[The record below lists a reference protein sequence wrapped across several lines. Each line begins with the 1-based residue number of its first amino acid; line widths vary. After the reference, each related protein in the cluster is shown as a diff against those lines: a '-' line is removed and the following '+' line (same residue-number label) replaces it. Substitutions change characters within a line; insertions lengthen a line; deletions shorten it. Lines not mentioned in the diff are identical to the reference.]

1 MLSKDNIC
9 SQILTPKQVGPIC
22 WFMAT
27 FVAMFY
33 SQRNRKI
40 LLKASKDWDT
50 KKKLFKLLNDI
61 LRNKYLK
68 TGKKGE
74 DYDNFSDDT
83 FIELLSLLYIEKKES
98 FPFNPNH
105 KKMLNAFLPQLY
117 IGNLYTILGIDY
129 KMFDYSTKN
138 FKLTYS
144 YLNKDYDDLRI
155 FKIKGE
161 TIIEKIKDVEG
172 ISKLPKYE
180 EDDYTAPPILI
191 VGVYAYD
198 NPIYDSVL
206 SNNIIPVTSKNSNI
220 RYRKDNVIYNE
231 QKYTLDSVVLSN
243 NNPENNNGH
252 VISGITCKRNR
263 YIYNGWIRESIDP
276 AMANEIITRDI
287 PCNLMPYNWN
297 IMFDNDICLNTK
309 DCTADILKTKEEGK
323 FCFNFGDGVRIL
335 IYVRDDVISETSK
348 EASTSQSPK
357 GKQKTPDMEPPP
369 SYEEAINYSTKLPLP
384 SLSGGRANTTRISK
398 RKELKVQKNIRNT
411 ISTKFSNRCPEGKVL
426 NPKTGRFILIKNAI
440 NKNGI
445 KPKSPNR
452 CPEGKVLNPKTGRF
466 ILIKNA
472 INNKY

>member
-1 MLSKDNIC
+1 MSSKDNIC
-9 SQILTPKQVGPIC
+9 SRILTPKQVGPIC
-22 WFMAT
+22 WFMST

-33 SQRNRKI
+33 SQRSRKI
-40 LLKASKDWDT
+40 LLKASNYWDT
-50 KKKLFKLLNDI
+50 KKRLFELLNDI
-61 LRNKYLK
+61 LHNKYLK
-68 TGKKGE
+68 KKGE
-74 DYDNFSDDT
+74 GYDNFSDNT
-83 FIELLSLLYIEKKES
+83 FIELLSLLYREKKES
-98 FPFNPNH
+98 FPFNPKH

-161 TIIEKIKDVEG
+161 TIIDEIKDVEG

-180 EDDYTAPPILI
+180 EDDNTTPPILI
-191 VGVYAYD
+191 VRVYAYD
-198 NPIYDSVL
+198 IPIYDSVL
-206 SNNIIPVTSKNSNI
+206 SNNIVPVTSKNSNI
-220 RYRKDNVIYNE
+220 GYRRANVIYNE

-252 VISGITCKRNR
+252 VISGITCQGNR
-263 YIYNGWIRESIDP
+263 YIYNGWIRESLDP
-276 AMANEIITRDI
+276 AMANERITRDI

-297 IMFDNDICLNTK
+297 LMFDNDICLNTK
-309 DCTADILKTKEEGK
+309 DCTADILKRKEEGK
-323 FCFNFGDGVRIL
+323 FCFNFSDGVRIL
-335 IYVRDDVISETSK
+335 IYVKTTSNEGSK
-348 EASTSQSPK
+348 SPK

-369 SYEEAINYSTKLPLP
+369 SYEEAIGYSTKLPLP

-411 ISTKFSNRCPEGKVL
+411 ISTNFSKNCPEGKVL

-452 CPEGKVLNPKTGRF
+452 CQEGKVLNPKTGRF
-466 ILIKNA
+466 IFIR
-472 INNKY
+472 NNK